1 MDSARKMAL
10 SIVLLDQ
17 HCILRDELESLFG
30 GIEEL
35 AVVGSV
41 SRPKELSKCFSLLQ
55 VDVVVM
61 GLVFDGDDALRNIR
75 DWSESHP
82 KTKFLVLSELPETIC
97 ARRVLDAGGN
107 GYLMKGS
114 SSSALIDGVH
124 RVAAGGVVVSASIAD
139 QLLADFSK
147 GTTRD
152 EMHCFDQLTALELHV
167 LSLIGQGHA
176 NAAIATKM
184 DLSKEAVS
192 TCKERLKTKLT
203 VTSSQQLMQLALQRL
218 GRR

>member
-1 MDSARKMAL
+1 MNSARKAAL
-10 SIVLLDQ
+10 SIALLNQ
-17 HCILRDELESLFG
+17 HCILRDELEALFG
-30 GIEEL
+30 GIEDL

-41 SRPKELSKCFSLLQ
+41 SRPKELSKCFNILQ

-61 GLVFDGDDALRNIR
+61 GLVFDGDDALREIT

-82 KTKFLVLSELPETIC
+82 KTKFLVLSELPEMIC

-114 SSSALIDGVH
+114 SPSALIDGVY
-124 RVAAGGVVVSASIAD
+124 RVAAGGVVASASIVD
-139 QLLADFSK
+139 QLLTDFSK
-147 GTTRD
+147 RTTRN
-152 EMHCFDQLTALELHV
+152 EMRCFDQLTAPELHV
-167 LSLIGQGHA
+167 LSLVGQGHA

-192 TCKERLKTKLT
+192 TCKECLKACLLY
-203 VTSSQQLMQLALQRL
+203 TSDAADE
-218 GRR
+218 

>member
-1 MDSARKMAL
+1 MNQAKKGAL
-10 SIVLLDQ
+10 SIALLDQ
-17 HCILRDELESLFG
+17 HCILRDELESLFDG
-30 GIEEL
+30 TEEL

-41 SRPKELSKCFSLLQ
+41 SRPKELLKCFNILQ

-61 GLVFDGDDALRNIR
+61 GLIFDGDDALRDITY
-75 DWSESHP
+75 WSESHP
-82 KTKFLVLSELPETIC
+82 ETKFLVLSQLPEITC

-114 SSSALIDGVH
+114 SPSALIDGVF

-139 QLLADFSK
+139 QLLTDFSK
-147 GTTRD
+147 RTTRN
-152 EMHCFDQLTALELHV
+152 EMNCFDQLTALELHV
-167 LSLIGQGHA
+167 LSLIGQGYA
-176 NAAIATKM
+176 NTAIATTM
-184 DLSKEAVS
+184 DLSKDAVS
-192 TCKERLKTKLT
+192 TCKEGLKAKLS